1 MAIQLQTLEADE
13 TILETIWSSFIT
25 GNAPKCSQP
34 GSERGEAQ
42 LAMLERLPSLGRW
55 ISMGAESWEEL
66 LGGIISS
73 DGCRSASPTNSATQ
87 HCLSPTAECPKAEK
101 VASSSNYKG
110 VRRRPW
116 GKFAAEIRD
125 LSRRGARV
133 WLGTFETAE
142 EAALAFD
149 VAALRMRGPRTRL
162 NFPLEVVESAS
173 SEATWIE
180 KPQRSASSTCPAC
193 PLYGFTVTSQKSKRR
208 RKRKWNYTEEVV
220 HEVPAQ
226 KRTSCIQEIVS
237 TQTDVVVLQDLG
249 SEYLERLLSS

>member
-1 MAIQLQTLEADE
+1 MAIQSQTSEADE

-34 GSERGEAQ
+34 DSERGEAQ

-66 LGGIISS
+66 LGGIIS
-73 DGCRSASPTNSATQ
+73 
-87 HCLSPTAECPKAEK
+87 K
-101 VASSSNYKG
+101 SSFFQQLQGGKEEAM
-110 VRRRPW
+110 

-142 EAALAFD
+142 EAALAYD

-180 KPQRSASSTCPAC
+180 KPLRSASSTCPAC

-237 TQTDVVVLQDLG
+237 TQTEVVVLQDLG